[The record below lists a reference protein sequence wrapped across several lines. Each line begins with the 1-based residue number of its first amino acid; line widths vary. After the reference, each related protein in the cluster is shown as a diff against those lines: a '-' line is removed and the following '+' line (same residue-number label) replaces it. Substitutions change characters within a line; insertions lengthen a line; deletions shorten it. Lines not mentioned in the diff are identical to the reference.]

1 MIIQT
6 SPQVFDH
13 SDIPPNIAIL
23 VDESALANTITTSVA
38 LANLWGF

>member
-6 SPQVFDH
+6 SLQIFDH